1 MQLLADKLQIIVE
14 AILQASQLQSQA
26 DKLKPKIKA
35 EVQISKESKG
45 VSTYLKQLETN
56 SKSLAKE
63 MNRIANIPIDKN
75 IKKNQMAEFFR
86 INTNAAK
93 KYQAQYESLVRSL
106 NDVSTPEGLKKWNK
120 EWQNLKSQ
128 IKATGDLGTGAF
140 GSLTASAK
148 KFFNWILA
156 SGGVMAIINGFRQ
169 MIQNVRELDTQMTEL
184 KKVTDEVDSTY
195 SEFLLNAGEN
205 AVKLG
210 STISDLISATA
221 TFARLGYS
229 LPEATDLGQVATVYK
244 NVADGIENID
254 DASNILVS
262 TMKAFNIQASES
274 MSIADKLNEVGNKYA
289 IGSAQLGD
297 ALQRSAS
304 ALAAAGNDI
313 DQSIGLITSAY
324 EIIQNSEIVGKHMCP
339 AA

>member
-1 MQLLADKLQIIVE
+1 
-14 AILQASQLQSQA
+14 
-26 DKLKPKIKA
+26 
-35 EVQISKESKG
+35 
-45 VSTYLKQLETN
+45 
-56 SKSLAKE
+56 
-63 MNRIANIPIDKN
+63 
-75 IKKNQMAEFFR
+75 
-86 INTNAAK
+86 
-93 KYQAQYESLVRSL
+93 
-106 NDVSTPEGLKKWNK
+106 
-120 EWQNLKSQ
+120 
-128 IKATGDLGTGAF
+128 
-140 GSLTASAK
+140 
-148 KFFNWILA
+148 
-156 SGGVMAIINGFRQ
+156 
-169 MIQNVRELDTQMTEL
+169 MTEFAM
-184 KKVTDEVDSTY
+184 K
-195 SEFLLNAGEN
+195 N

-254 DASNILVS
+254 DASSILVS

-324 EIIQNSEIVGKHMCP
+324 EIIQNSEIVGTSLKTISMRLRNTSGSLEEMGEDSEGAAESITKLQQQIKKLSGVDIMLDPSTFKSTYDIIVELSKVWGNLSDIAQADLTRLIAGNYILVKCP
-339 AA
+339 VYAEMRTVRIDLNPVKPKAHSLQCEMKYAA